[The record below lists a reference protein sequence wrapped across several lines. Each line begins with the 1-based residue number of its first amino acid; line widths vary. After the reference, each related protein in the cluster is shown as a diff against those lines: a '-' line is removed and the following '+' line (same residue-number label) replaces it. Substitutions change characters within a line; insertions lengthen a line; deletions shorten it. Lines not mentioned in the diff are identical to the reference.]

1 MPAVRWLHWD
11 EAYRRRERLTVTVTR
26 YCNAR
31 NAPPLYQFRFCGPRA
46 KSTGKKIE
54 ANSKGDDRTR
64 PRTQMKRDY
73 HPVVRKYAGC
83 SEYASARR
91 GTLRSFYRDI
101 FSLPATRRA
110 SFFRASK
117 VERTCSLADTGRE
130 ERERERERQGKISF
144 NLLRFLPSP
153 RPDLYGNYPSSV
165 AAGKWTGQLM
175 QASRLHNILIKYFF
189 GLYNNIL

>member
-31 NAPPLYQFRFCGPRA
+31 NAPPLYQFRFAASGRSRPERRSRRIPRETA
-46 KSTGKKIE
+46 HAPERKWKEIIIPSYANMRAAPNMHLRGVAHYAVSTAIFSRCLPHAE
-54 ANSKGDDRTR
+54 
-64 PRTQMKRDY
+64 
-73 HPVVRKYAGC
+73 H
-83 SEYASARR
+83 
-91 GTLRSFYRDI
+91 RSFA
-101 FSLPATRRA
+101 PAKWSERA
-110 SFFRASK
+110 LWRIPA
-117 VERTCSLADTGRE
+117 GR
-130 ERERERERQGKISF
+130 RERQGKISF